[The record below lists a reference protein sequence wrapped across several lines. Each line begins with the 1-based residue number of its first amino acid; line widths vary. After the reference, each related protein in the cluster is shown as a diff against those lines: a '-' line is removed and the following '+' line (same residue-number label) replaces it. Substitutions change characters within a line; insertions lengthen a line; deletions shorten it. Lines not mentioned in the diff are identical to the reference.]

1 MEILRMIYYMFWIIP
16 DLPELIEQGKYE
28 EALQKGEIG

>member
-1 MEILRMIYYMFWIIP
+1 MELIRMVWFMLWLIP

-28 EALQKGEIG
+28 EDLQTGKIG

>member
-1 MEILRMIYYMFWIIP
+1 MELIRMTLLMIWLIP

-28 EALQKGEIG
+28 EDLQTGKIG